1 MSNQGHTGDKHDTE
15 NGQSRELPR
24 FPEDTINNMAQFL
37 PEKSRADNIAGER
50 EAYREYSVEELALA
64 ANTTVRNIRA
74 YQDKEVLPP
83 PELRGRKG
91 IYNQRHLS
99 RLTLIANLLDRGY
112 TLSSIREL
120 LSALEKGVGLS
131 EVLGMETAI
140 SSPWTNEE
148 PVTVSMAELVRMFG
162 TRLSPNAIK
171 MAYDL
176 GLFSVAG
183 TNIRVSSMNT
193 LKVADELSATGI
205 PLEELLD
212 ILRMMRGNVQR
223 VADEFVKL
231 ISHHVLKPYG
241 DQPLPPREEF
251 PGIAELIWRMRPLAE
266 VVVDAELGR
275 AMEIAASRFLADQLE
290 SILKQM
296 PTE

>member
-1 MSNQGHTGDKHDTE
+1 MADLGSNHTTSAKEGE
-15 NGQSRELPR
+15 QSQDLPR
-24 FPEDTINNMAQFL
+24 FPKDTINNMAQFL
-37 PEKSRADNIAGER
+37 PENSRADVIVGEQ

-64 ANTTVRNIRA
+64 ANTSVRNIRA

-99 RLTLIANLLDRGY
+99 RLTLISNLLDRGY

-120 LSALEKGVGLS
+120 LSALEQGVGLS

-148 PVTVSMAELVRMFG
+148 PVTVSMAELVKMFG
-162 TRLSPNAIK
+162 SRLTPSAIK

-193 LKVADELSATGI
+193 LKAADELSATGI
-205 PLEELLD
+205 PLEDLLD

-290 SILKQM
+290 TILKQM
-296 PTE
+296 PNE

>member
-1 MSNQGHTGDKHDTE
+1 MSDRENNTAAPGSDNQQAAEVT
-15 NGQSRELPR
+15 R
-24 FPEDTINNMAQFL
+24 FPKQTINNMAQFL
-37 PEKSRADNIAGER
+37 PEKSRADGLVGEH
-50 EAYREYSVEELALA
+50 EASREYSVEELALA

-99 RLTLIANLLDRGY
+99 RLTLISNLLDRGY

-148 PVTVSMAELVRMFG
+148 PVTVSMAELVKMFG
-162 TRLSPNAIK
+162 TRLTPSAIK

-193 LKVADELSATGI
+193 LKAADELSSTGI

-231 ISHHVLKPYG
+231 ISNHVLKPYG

-290 SILKQM
+290 TILKQM